1 MRIIGKKGN
10 MGKQNK
16 IKQKEKLKKK
26 KEVQAEFLF
35 CLSHIINEDCE
46 LN

>member
-1 MRIIGKKGN
+1 MKIIGKKRN

-26 KEVQAEFLF
+26 KEVQAEFQF
-35 CLSHIINEDCE
+35 CMSHIVNEYCE

>member
-1 MRIIGKKGN
+1 MKIIEKKRN

-26 KEVQAEFLF
+26 RKFKQNFSSA
-35 CLSHIINEDCE
+35 CHILLMNIVS
-46 LN
+46 